1 MSVVVDDELESV
13 GAVVEVTAVEV
24 VGSAV
29 VEGIT
34 VSSGAKVFT
43 TSVSSV
49 IPDAERL
56 VVSPAQA
63 AKRTPQATEITRTR
77 AAVCAR
83 FFTFAFI
90 TRDVRPASQ
99 HRGQQGAAVFAASLA
114 NRDPPEGHVSSLASA
129 KPSAETQR
137 TGHGLLMTCVTYGR
151 DRYGP
156 GTAKTSTSHIS

>member
-13 GAVVEVTAVEV
+13 GAVVDVTTVKV

-29 VEGIT
+29 VEGRT

-63 AKRTPQATEITRTR
+63 AKRTPQATEITGTRT
-77 AAVCAR
+77 AICTR
-83 FFTFAFI
+83 FVTSAFMSA
-90 TRDVRPASQ
+90 DARPASQ
-99 HRGQQGAAVFAASLA
+99 HRGRQGVTVDPVPLIVSRPSSPRHLGSRPRRGTR
-114 NRDPPEGHVSSLASA
+114 RDERDSREDCRRRQDPSPPSRPVPQVH
-129 KPSAETQR
+129 
-137 TGHGLLMTCVTYGR
+137 C
-151 DRYGP
+151 
-156 GTAKTSTSHIS
+156 

>member
-13 GAVVEVTAVEV
+13 GAVVDVTTVEV

-29 VEGIT
+29 VEGRT
-34 VSSGAKVFT
+34 VSSSAKVFT

-77 AAVCAR
+77 TAVCAR
-83 FFTFAFI
+83 FFAFAFI

-99 HRGQQGAAVFAASLA
+99 HRGQQGVKVAPLPPIAFRPSSPKLPGSHRRRGTH
-114 NRDPPEGHVSSLASA
+114 RD
-129 KPSAETQR
+129 
-137 TGHGLLMTCVTYGR
+137 GR
-151 DRYGP
+151 DSREGCRRRQDP
-156 GTAKTSTSHIS
+156 SPPSRPVPQVHC